1 MSDAPLM
8 RYDAARRALAE
19 AHRVDEVKTIRDKA
33 VAMQA
38 YARQA
43 KDTTLITQ
51 ATEIRMRAER
61 KAGELLTEMAA
72 RKERQ
77 TGAVRRNMKS
87 QDCDFKACRSW
98 HQQDAVVALAE
109 TGGDRRRQVRGQ
121 GRGAPATAPT
131 TA

>member
-1 MSDAPLM
+1 VSGAPLM

-19 AHRVDEVKTIRDKA
+19 AHRVDEVKSIRDKA

-61 KAGELLTEMAA
+61 KAGERLTEMAQNG
-72 RKERQ
+72 ERQ
-77 TGAVRRNMKS
+77 KYEVTDS
-87 QDCDFKACRSW
+87 DFKAC
-98 HQQDAVVALAE
+98 
-109 TGGDRRRQVRGQ
+109 
-121 GRGAPATAPT
+121 
-131 TA
+131 